1 MPEAVDKTKD
11 SVNLSWRVPRHDG
24 KGKIFG
30 YLIEY
35 RKPGAVEWIQANE
48 TPESCPDTKFVVTKL
63 PEGGEFEFRIM
74 AVNAA
79 GKSEPANVKEP
90 VKVHDRLGNFF
101 LFIYIFRNCIRV
113 VLKSSYCF
121 IILSPCNLKYVFS
134 HIGK

>member
-11 SVNLSWRVPRHDG
+11 SVSLSWRVPRHDG

-35 RKPGAVEWIQANE
+35 QKPGAIEWTRANE
-48 TPESCPDTKFVVTKL
+48 TPESCPDTKFVVPNL
-63 PEGGEFEFRIM
+63 PEGGEFQFRIM

-79 GKSEPANVKEP
+79 GKSEPAYVKEP

-101 LFIYIFRNCIRV
+101 LI
-113 VLKSSYCF
+113 
-121 IILSPCNLKYVFS
+121 
-134 HIGK
+134 